1 MKRILLA
8 LTAFCFLLLSA
19 APEAHPTASTFAIV
33 RVAGDGTVDVEITAD
48 AKVLALT
55 LAGLAD
61 GPAPVD
67 VPGATDRD
75 RVRALA
81 PELLRLTDLEVDG
94 KRLELRWLDVV
105 DTEGRAGLV
114 TVRLAGDVPPAAQTL
129 RWRSNFILNAYPFI
143 VTGVDAKLVS
153 DNYDWLAGPEQS
165 RAYRLDA
172 IEEDAGAWATVVRL
186 VPTGFTH
193 ILPGGFDHLL
203 FMLGL
208 FLMAST
214 RRALVLQ
221 VSAFTLA
228 HSLTLALGVYGAV
241 SIPSQIVEPLIAASI
256 AFIALENVFAK
267 SVSNRRLFVVFVFG
281 LVHGLGFAGVMADL
295 GLSGGHLAASLVGFN
310 AGVELGQLTVIAAA
324 SLIVKALRLP
334 VDAERQFVLRPA
346 SAAIALTGLFW
357 AVERTFQ

>member
-1 MKRILLA
+1 M
-8 LTAFCFLLLSA
+8 
-19 APEAHPTASTFAIV
+19 
-33 RVAGDGTVDVEITAD
+33 
-48 AKVLALT
+48 
-55 LAGLAD
+55 
-61 GPAPVD
+61 
-67 VPGATDRD
+67 VP
-75 RVRALA
+75 
-81 PELLRLTDLEVDG
+81 
-94 KRLELRWLDVV
+94 
-105 DTEGRAGLV
+105 
-114 TVRLAGDVPPAAQTL
+114 
-129 RWRSNFILNAYPFI
+129 
-143 VTGVDAKLVS
+143 

-172 IEEDAGAWATVVRL
+172 LGADAGAWATVVRL
-186 VPTGFTH
+186 IPTGFTH
-193 ILPGGFDHLL
+193 ILPGGFDHVL

-214 RRALVLQ
+214 RRTLLLQ

-241 SIPSQIVEPLIAASI
+241 SLPAQIVEPLIAASI

-267 SVSNRRLFVVFVFG
+267 SVSNWRLIVVFVFG
-281 LVHGLGFAGVMADL
+281 LLHGLGFAGAMAEL

-324 SLIVKALRLP
+324 SLIVRAMRLP